1 MKPINVSKGFF
12 SRFKTIKSAVDHA
25 KAGETIVIEPGT
37 YTEILY
43 INKPITIIGNGSKE
57 QIILEGGITIN
68 SNVKLENIS
77 ITKNNFQQI
86 DVGLLVNAG
95 KTVVTDCLIT
105 KFDSIGIQL
114 KHDSELELNNS
125 TTSYVHCGVKVY
137 GNASFLIKGS
147 KVINCT
153 GNGIWIVDNARG
165 IIDDCLF
172 QENVSAQ
179 IALENGSNITIQNS
193 KIHSGQSNGIYIEN
207 AKGTILNCGLY
218 ENQNSQIYIVDGSNV
233 TIKDSTIRLG
243 KKETNGIYVEN
254 SSLEME
260 NSKVSEHD
268 YPQIFITEKST
279 IQLKKLKIFEGGG
292 TGMRILE
299 SSTGVIEECEMFN
312 NGPFPQISIES
323 DSNISIQNSHIH
335 SGNKQGIKFDRAKG
349 GIFDCVFEENQ
360 SRQVEIHNES
370 NVEIKTTVIHNG
382 KSETNGVFVSDRS
395 IVEIDYCIISEHEYP
410 QIFVEQKSKIHLIK
424 TKVIDG
430 KESGGMRILESTGLI
445 DQCEFSNNGAYP
457 HISIE
462 NESDITVENCQIHS
476 GQGYGININH
486 AKGTINDCS
495 LYENEFVQLDIENSG
510 YAEVN
515 RCRIYNGKS
524 NGVRVSG
531 NATALI
537 QDVNVYSHP
546 EDYSQVVIKTGG
558 NPIFR
563 RCKVYGGLA
572 NGFYIIQNG
581 MGTIED
587 CYVYDNQSNFSI
599 LENSE
604 PILRRNRIL
613 NGKEYGVNVTDS
625 NPIIENCIFSDN
637 DLDDIFIDKNSKPIL
652 LQNEFTSK
660 PVNEAKQDADNSHSK
675 YEEALGFNPYN
686 MKKDELKAR
695 LLDEKKK
702 WLNRINAPNFEKR
715 QESERMLMLIE
726 ELEKEL
732 LINS

>member
-1 MKPINVSKGFF
+1 MKIINVSKGFF

-25 KAGETIVIEPGT
+25 KAGETIVVEPGT

-43 INKPITIIGNGSKE
+43 INKPITIQGNGSKE
-57 QIILEGGITIN
+57 QIILEGGITIS
-68 SNVKLENIS
+68 SNVKLEHIS
-77 ITKNNFQQI
+77 ITKNNLQQI

-95 KTVVTDCLIT
+95 KAVVTDCLIT
-105 KFDSIGIQL
+105 RFDSTGIML
-114 KHDSELELNNS
+114 KQDSELELNNS

-137 GNASFLIKGS
+137 GNAFFLIKGS
-147 KVINCT
+147 NVINCT

-165 IIDDCLF
+165 IIDDCVF
-172 QENVSAQ
+172 QENESAQ
-179 IALENGSNITIQNS
+179 IALENGSDITIQNS
-193 KIHSGQSNGIYIEN
+193 KIHSGQSNGIYIKN
-207 AKGTILNCGLY
+207 ANGTILNCGLY
-218 ENQNSQIYIVDGSNV
+218 ENQNSQIYISDGGNA
-233 TIKDSTIRLG
+233 TINDSTIRLG
-243 KKETNGIYVEN
+243 KKETNGIYVGN
-254 SSLEME
+254 SSLKME

-268 YPQIFITEKST
+268 YPQIFVTEKST
-279 IQLKKLKIFEGGG
+279 IQLKKLKICEGEGSG
-292 TGMRILE
+292 IRILE
-299 SSTGVIEECEMFN
+299 SSTGVIEECEMSS
-312 NGPFPQISIES
+312 NGLFPQISIES
-323 DSNISIQNSHIH
+323 DSNITIQNSHIH
-335 SGNKQGIKFDRAKG
+335 SGNNQGIKFDRAKG
-349 GIFDCVFEENQ
+349 VIFECVIEQNQ
-360 SRQVEIHNES
+360 SRQVEIHNGS
-370 NVEIKTTVIHNG
+370 NVEMKTTVINNG

-395 IVEIDYCIISEHEYP
+395 IVEMDFCIISDHDYP

-430 KESGGMRILESTGLI
+430 KDSGGMRILESIGLI

-462 NESDITVENCQIHS
+462 NKSDITVENCQIHS
-476 GQGYGININH
+476 GQGYGININNS
-486 AKGTINDCS
+486 KGIINDCS
-495 LYENEFVQLDIENSG
+495 LYENEFVQLDIENSS

-515 RCRIYNGKS
+515 RCRIYKGMS
-524 NGVRVSG
+524 NGVRISS
-531 NATALI
+531 NATALF
-537 QDVNVYSHP
+537 QDVNVYDHP
-546 EDYSQVVIKTGG
+546 ENYSQVVIKTGG

-563 RCKVYGGLA
+563 RCKVFEGHA
-572 NGFYIIQNG
+572 DGFYFVQNG
-581 MGTIED
+581 LGTIED

-599 LENSE
+599 LEDSE

-613 NGKEYGVNVTDS
+613 NGKQYGVYVADS

-637 DLDDIFIDKNSKPIL
+637 DLDDIYIDENSKPIL

-660 PVNEAKQDADNSHSK
+660 TVNEARHDADNSHSK

-715 QESERMLMLIE
+715 QEAERMLMLIE
-726 ELEKEL
+726 DLEKEL